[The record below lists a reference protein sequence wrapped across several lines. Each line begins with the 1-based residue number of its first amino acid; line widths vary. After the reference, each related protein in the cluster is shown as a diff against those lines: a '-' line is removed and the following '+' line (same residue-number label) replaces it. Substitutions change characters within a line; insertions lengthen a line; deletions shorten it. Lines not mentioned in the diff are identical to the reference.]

1 MKIWQDYSEG
11 KQTYKQLAN
20 KYQCSIRTIQ
30 RYVLNAPK
38 TILNPPK
45 NNTLNL
51 LIDSSFWGREF
62 GVLVLMDSLSKK
74 VVYHQIIK
82 KRERCLLL
90 HCHQQA

>member
-11 KQTYKQLAN
+11 KQTYQQLSN

-38 TILNPPK
+38 TILTPPK

-51 LIDSSFWGREF
+51 LIDASFWGREF
-62 GVLVLMDSLSKK
+62 GVLVLMDSISKK
-74 VVYHQIIK
+74 VVYHPNYQ
-82 KRERCLLL
+82 KRERRLLL
-90 HCHQQA
+90 YCYQ